1 MAEKIRTNVING
13 NLQRNRNLIVN
24 VIRSFEGKEIELSF
38 SRPKKER
45 SNKQNSHY
53 WGFVLPIVQTGLM
66 DATGEL
72 RSVENIHYRILLPM
86 FAPEA
91 EISNKHTGEII
102 TEKLSSSEMSTIQ
115 FMAYMQEIQKWG
127 AEFLG
132 IDIPDPNE
140 KILLNL

>member
-1 MAEKIRTNVING
+1 MAEKIRTNVQDG
-13 NLQRNRNLIVN
+13 NLKRNRNLIIN
-24 VIRSFEGKEIELSF
+24 VIKTFEGKEMEISF

-45 SNKQNSHY
+45 SNRQNSHY
-53 WGFVLPIVQTGLM
+53 WGFVLPVVQRGLM

-102 TEKLSSSEMSTIQ
+102 NEKLSSSEMSTVQ
-115 FMAYMQEIQKWG
+115 FMAYMREIQHWG